1 MRLSMPSVPTDAKP
15 RLALGADHAGYRT
28 KERIKTYLQGA
39 GYGVADFGTQSEESV
54 DYPDY
59 ARQVAESVA
68 GGQNDLGIL
77 VCGTGIGMGM
87 TANKVPGIRA
97 AVAQD
102 TFTARMGREHNNANV
117 LAIGARVVDENK
129 AVEIVEAFL
138 AASFAGGRHERRVEK
153 IDELD
158 VPKLRDAQAKQR

>member
-1 MRLSMPSVPTDAKP
+1 M
-15 RLALGADHAGYRT
+15 ALGADHAGYRV
-28 KERIKTYLQGA
+28 KERIKAYLEAA
-39 GYGVADFGTQSEESV
+39 GYRVTDFGTQSEDSV

-59 ARQVAESVA
+59 ARQVAENVA
-68 GGQNDLGIL
+68 AGQNDLGIL

-97 AVAQD
+97 AVAHD
-102 TFTARMGREHNNANV
+102 SYTARMGREHNNANV
-117 LAIGARVVDENK
+117 LTLGARVVDEKK

-153 IDELD
+153 IDQLD
-158 VPKLRDAQAKQR
+158 VPKLREAHAKQR